1 MRFLR
6 VLVAVLMLAIIAS
19 GVAIT
24 LALRNQKEIVAAVL
38 AQINQRTG
46 INIVPAGMQL
56 SLRSHMTVFLERPTV
71 FFNGKEVARLRDIRT
86 VINYHALIFRNGL
99 PLRALGLDYPQV
111 RFPASCVESKSTGQP
126 SSMRTMSISSIVS
139 TLLYFASVGG
149 LASIHGF

>member
-71 FFNGKEVARLRDIRT
+71 FFNGKEVAPR
-86 VINYHALIFRNGL
+86 
-99 PLRALGLDYPQV
+99 
-111 RFPASCVESKSTGQP
+111 
-126 SSMRTMSISSIVS
+126 SSI
-139 TLLYFASVGG
+139 TMR
-149 LASIHGF
+149 